1 MGKLDGKVAIVTG
14 AARGLGRAYAKRL
27 AGLGAKV
34 AVADLNL
41 RSYEE
46 FEAEAK
52 DMTADSTVAEIEASG
67 GVALAVEV
75 DVRDH
80 EAVEAMVARVVPE
93 WGRVDVL
100 VANAGGG
107 RGRPMDTKASSLD
120 TALLQLVTEMNLFG
134 TVYSCNAVA
143 PIMKQQR
150 SGKIITVSSVAGTAP
165 SADGGYAHYG
175 AAKAAIAHYTRYL
188 AQDLGPFG
196 ITANCIAPGV
206 IATGRIMMI
215 SSTTNSWA
223 LIATRPKIAGSW
235 MRCSGRSPS
244 SISSAHRPVR
254 YQPII
259 STFIVGWHAERL
271 RVDLAIGGSS
281 ELLFKPLQPLQS
293 VAMPCVASG
302 ITQRG
307 RPDYRRRC
315 AISHLPEPR
324 PARCRSHHNGCGR
337 AARTADRV
345 EWLAVNKAPSC
356 GPCVEAN
363 QVHRNF
369 ASRSGFTH
377 FAAAL
382 TEWATPSGLS

>member
-67 GVALAVEV
+67 GIALGIEV

-80 EAVEAMVARVVPE
+80 EAVEAMVARVVQE

-120 TALLQLVTEMNLFG
+120 PALLQLVTEMNLFG

-206 IATGRIMMI
+206 IATGRIM
-215 SSTTNSWA
+215 STVIPGSMAPIFPRPTPTQRIGSR
-223 LIATRPKIAGSW
+223 LRRPPTRP
-235 MRCSGRSPS
+235 
-244 SISSAHRPVR
+244 
-254 YQPII
+254 
-259 STFIVGWHAERL
+259 
-271 RVDLAIGGSS
+271 
-281 ELLFKPLQPLQS
+281 
-293 VAMPCVASG
+293 
-302 ITQRG
+302 
-307 RPDYRRRC
+307 C
-315 AISHLPEPR
+315 AY
-324 PARCRSHHNGCGR
+324 
-337 AARTADRV
+337 
-345 EWLAVNKAPSC
+345 
-356 GPCVEAN
+356 GPC
-363 QVHRNF
+363 RI
-369 ASRSGFTH
+369 GI
-377 FAAAL
+377 
-382 TEWATPSGLS
+382 